1 MFLYIETI
9 HANGC
14 LLQSKGRTRKMGK
27 QPRDAE
33 NTTRAFFKEY
43 MVNRNVEATLDW
55 LMDDVQWIGTGKG
68 EYSCGKEQVL
78 EALEQEFSLD
88 PDAYRLIWEDIRESR
103 LTSDC
108 AVMQGRLTVVRILSD
123 GKNFA
128 MGVRVIST
136 CVRTAKGFK
145 VASIHASVPAD
156 FQEEG
161 EFFPLSFAESVSEEY
176 ARRMGRSALELLGKT
191 IPGGMLGTYFEPG
204 FPLYYVNDRMLDCL
218 GYTYEEFSQDSQGM
232 VGNCIHPQDRERV
245 YGVVRDAFG
254 KVRDYGVRYRIRK
267 KNGRYIH
274 VYETGNFA
282 QAEDGRDICLSVIRD
297 ISAEAEAEERLK
309 QENREKERQASRYD
323 QLFQSVLCGIMQW
336 KPLDRERVV
345 FKNANRESIRI
356 LGYEPEEFWSH
367 GVWQWK
373 ELIAEAD
380 YQMKLDQL
388 DNLEKAGDSMNFQYR
403 VRQKDGTSCW
413 ILGKL
418 EMVEDGDGE
427 LIAQSVFLDIDIRK
441 RTEHQNQQLKELA
454 EANSAILNMALE
466 HTSLC
471 EFYYYPDRRTCVIP
485 DRTSARYQCGSR
497 YVNMPDSFAQE
508 MVVPGGRRDFI
519 RMYEDIH
526 SGKRTASAQFL
537 TVKDSWC
544 RVTMSAVE
552 YGENGQNGTVLGIIE
567 DITKEQTMALA
578 LEEAKSKDLLTG
590 LWNREAG
597 TRIAQEYMAQKPL
610 GERCALMLLDMDNFT
625 RINQEEGVA
634 FANAVLQEVADI
646 LRAETEPDDIRVR
659 MGGDEFMLVLKGR
672 GKAGATVTGPR
683 VAARVRELLLQS
695 DKDISISVSIGMCAT
710 EVVDEYSGLYRCAE
724 STLKYVKENCQGN
737 AACYLDTSNE
747 LGEMLTDLYTEKH
760 QLNTIEQG
768 LTEQREDLVSFALDL
783 LGKARNLNDAV
794 QLLFARLGKTF
805 GLDRV
810 SLLDVDRDYL
820 TCRFSYQWARDK
832 TDLMMHKTF
841 YITREQYEQWPGQFD
856 PSGLNRHA
864 VYDESSMSCLQA
876 AIWNQGMFAGI
887 LSFEV
892 KTDGYSWNDE
902 QRKLLEELS
911 KIIPS
916 FVMKARADAV
926 SQAKTD
932 FLSRMSHEIRTPL
945 NAIVGMTSIAR
956 NVVDDRDRVLE
967 CLDKLETSNQYLIS
981 LINDILDMSR
991 IESGKMELNVQSMDM
1006 EDFVRSLEGMMRP
1019 QAEQKGLRF
1028 IVENRC
1034 CQGLALVTDRLRLE
1048 QVLINIIGNAV
1059 KFTGEGGDVIFS
1071 ITPEEGSSGGQRL
1084 TFSVKDTGIGIAS
1097 EAMDSIFN
1105 AFEQAEKNTSVKYG
1119 GTGLGLAIS
1128 SRLVQ
1133 MMGGTLG
1140 VRSVLGEGS
1149 EFYFT
1154 LTLPIGKL
1162 DGQRPRSR
1170 EPEHHDFHGK
1180 RLLVV
1185 EDNLLNQEI
1194 AQSLL
1199 EMEGFLVETA
1209 ENGQAALDAFGN
1221 HEPGYYNAVLMDIRM
1236 PVMDGIEATRR
1247 IRTMERPDSR
1257 TIPIIAMTANAF
1269 DQDSRKSL
1277 DSGMNGHL
1285 SKPIRVEELL
1295 GMLDACL

>member
-88 PDAYRLIWEDIRESR
+88 PDAYRLIWEDIRENS
-103 LTSDC
+103 LTPDC
-108 AVMQGRLTVVRILSD
+108 AVMQGRLTVVRILPD
-123 GKNFA
+123 GENFA
-128 MGVRVIST
+128 MGVRVTST
-136 CVRTAKGFK
+136 CVRTAEGFK
-145 VASIHASVPAD
+145 VSSIHASVPAD

-282 QAEDGRDICLSVIRD
+282 QAEDGRDICLSVVRD

-309 QENREKERQASRYD
+309 QENREKERQAGRYD

-794 QLLFARLGKTF
+794 QLLFARLGKTY

-892 KTDGYSWNDE
+892 KADGYSWNDE

-991 IESGKMELNVQSMDM
+991 IESGKMELNVQPMDM

-1059 KFTGEGGDVIFS
+1059 KFTGEGGDVVFS
-1071 ITPEEGSSGGQRL
+1071 ITPEERCSGGQRL

-1097 EAMDSIFN
+1097 EALDSIFN
-1105 AFEQAEKNTSVKYG
+1105 AFEQAEKNTSVRYG

-1162 DGQRPRSR
+1162 NGETPRSR
-1170 EPEHHDFHGK
+1170 EPEHHDFHGR

-1209 ENGQAALDAFGN
+1209 ENGQAALDAFGS
-1221 HEPGYYNAVLMDIRM
+1221 HEPEYYDAVLMDIRM